1 MSTIPLLSRDWIT
14 AESRATGNS
23 KEEGEIGMGERRMR
37 RMRMSRVKR
46 MERIIVQMWAVQH
59 NSSIH
64 GVNHLSE
71 FYLTFLD

>member
-23 KEEGEIGMGERRMR
+23 KEGGGEIGLNGERRMR

-46 MERIIVQMWAVQH
+46 REGII
-59 NSSIH
+59 
-64 GVNHLSE
+64 
-71 FYLTFLD
+71 